1 MYNIFPEWQAYLV
14 FNVAVA
20 ANSPQIFEGPPQEDD
35 EETPE
40 ERHHGGGEECP
51 PHALSIVVARHIGRE
66 RDDEVFH
73 LGYEDRGVRVDVAVD
88 SACPHRAVAAMGGRA
103 IRLG

>member
-1 MYNIFPEWQAYLV
+1 MFTDHQTYLV

-20 ANSPQIFEGPPQEDD
+20 AHSPQIFEGPPQEDD

-51 PHALSIVVARHIGRE
+51 PHALPIVVARHLGRE
-66 RDDEVFH
+66 GDDKVFH
-73 LGYEDRGVRVDVAVD
+73 LGYQDRGVRVDVVVD
-88 SACPHRAVAAMGGRA
+88 SACPHRAVAAMGNRA